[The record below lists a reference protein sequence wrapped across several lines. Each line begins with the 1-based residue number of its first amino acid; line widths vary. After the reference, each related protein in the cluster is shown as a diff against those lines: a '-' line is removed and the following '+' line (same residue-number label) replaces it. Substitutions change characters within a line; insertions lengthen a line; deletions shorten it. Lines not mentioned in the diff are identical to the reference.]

1 MNKSELI
8 EHLAARADL
17 SKASAGRA
25 LDAVVGGVM
34 DALKRG
40 DSVTIAGFGTFTV
53 GRREPRVGRNPRTG
67 AEIKIKGAKVPKFR
81 PGKAL
86 KDHLN

>member
-8 EHLAARADL
+8 DHVATRADI

-25 LDAVVGGVM
+25 VDAMLAGITH
-34 DALKRG
+34 ALEQG
-40 DSVTIAGFGTFTV
+40 ESVSLTGFGTFTMTH
-53 GRREPRVGRNPRTG
+53 RSARNGRNPKTG
-67 AEIKIKGAKVPKFR
+67 APIKIEASSVPKFR

-86 KDHLN
+86 KASA

>member
-25 LDAVVGGVM
+25 LEAVVGGVM

-53 GRREPRVGRNPRTG
+53 GRREPRVGRIPRTG
-67 AEIKIKGAKVPKFR
+67 ADIKIKGAKVPKFR

>member
-8 EHLAARADL
+8 DHVAVRADI

-25 LDAVVGGVM
+25 VDAMLAGITT
-34 DALKRG
+34 ALEQG
-40 DSVTIAGFGTFTV
+40 ESVSLTGFGTFTMTH
-53 GRREPRVGRNPRTG
+53 RSARNGRNPKTG
-67 AEIKIKGAKVPKFR
+67 APIKIEASSVPKFR

-86 KDHLN
+86 KASA